1 MMWKTYRIPQNCARN
16 SKFSRV
22 FKLGLF
28 LQTLHNFISCY
39 KNFPFISSLW
49 GAMQNLQRSD
59 AQLSANITHKIKEKK
74 KMLQN
79 AEIVP
84 PIFFFKP
91 PKPIQK
97 IEMMPHGIFWWY
109 HQWNAPKDM
118 TVHLLEHCLY

>member
-1 MMWKTYRIPQNCARN
+1 
-16 SKFSRV
+16 
-22 FKLGLF
+22 
-28 LQTLHNFISCY
+28 
-39 KNFPFISSLW
+39 
-49 GAMQNLQRSD
+49 MQNLQRSD

-97 IEMMPHGIFWWY
+97 IEMMPHGIFW
-109 HQWNAPKDM
+109 
-118 TVHLLEHCLY
+118 